1 MSLPIS
7 IIQLVIT
14 LHEGD
19 ALNYTFLGKIFYLA
33 FVLYISSFTQVW
45 ADFPFK
51 GGDCESAQKTSASSE
66 TGSIIKNDDGEF
78 LDFGVSDDTVWFSVV
93 SATSP
98 PLLEIDATA
107 LDFGETET
115 AKTFSMTNSGDD
127 TLVWSLY
134 EDEEWITVDVTTGSL
149 EAAVSA
155 TLTVEVDRAKVLI
168 IGEVDGTITIS
179 SNGGDAEIE
188 VAMKV
193 PEQPVL
199 EVSPSALDFGSKDVF
214 EELSVSNSGTGVL
227 AWVIT
232 APEEWITVDQES
244 GSTEA
249 GNTDAINIMVDRS
262 TMAELGK
269 YNGELSVTS
278 DGGEATVSVVI
289 EKINHAPEIPAV
301 VLPLDGATEQSLYA
315 SLSWQGGDADA
326 KDGDIVSYDVYF
338 SANESLVDISDISVL
353 TCSGMKVCYC
363 DPGTNSLEYTTTYY
377 WKVVA
382 KDSYGEITTGSVW
395 SFTTEDDTNNN
406 LCPAFALD
414 LGFQERH
421 LLRVLRDR
429 VLAQDEN
436 GRKYISQY
444 YRYSRELLLILFI
457 NDELR
462 VKSMELCEE
471 LLPAIKNLLAYHE
484 TVVSAEMMEE
494 IRKFLG
500 KVALCASPPL
510 KAVLKSI
517 ESDIEK
523 REKLEQLGIIVSK

>member
-1 MSLPIS
+1 MN
-7 IIQLVIT
+7 
-14 LHEGD
+14 H
-19 ALNYTFLGKIFYLA
+19 TFLGKIFYLA
-33 FVLYISSFTQVW
+33 FVLYISSFTQVR

-51 GGDCESAQKTSASSE
+51 GGGCESAQKTSASSE
-66 TGSIIKNDDGEF
+66 TGSIVRNGDGEF
-78 LDFGVSDDTVWFSVV
+78 LDFGISDDTVWFSVMA
-93 SATSP
+93 ATSP
-98 PLLEIDATA
+98 PLLEIDVTA

-115 AKTFSMTNSGDD
+115 TKTFSITNSGDD

-134 EDEEWITVDVTTGSL
+134 EDEEWITVDATTGSL
-149 EAAVSA
+149 EAAVSE
-155 TLTVEVDRAKVLI
+155 TLTVEVDRSKVLI
-168 IGEVDGTITIS
+168 IGEVDGAITIN

-188 VAMKV
+188 VTMTV

-199 EVSPSALDFGSKDVF
+199 EVSPSVLDFGSKDVF
-214 EELSVSNSGTGVL
+214 KELSISNSGTGVL

-249 GNTDAINIMVDRS
+249 GNTDVINIMVDRS

-269 YNGELSVTS
+269 YNGELSVPS
-278 DGGEATVSVVI
+278 DGGDATVSVLM
-289 EKINHAPEIPAV
+289 EKINHTPEIPAV
-301 VLPLDGATEQSLYA
+301 ILPLDGATEQSLYT
-315 SLSWQGGDADA
+315 SLSWQGGDPDA

-338 SANESLVDISDISVL
+338 SANESLVDINDISVL

-377 WKVVA
+377 WKVRA
-382 KDSYGEITTGSVW
+382 KDSYGEITAGSVW

-406 LCPAFALD
+406 LCPAFALG

-421 LLRVLRDR
+421 LLRELRDR
-429 VLAQDEN
+429 VLAQNEN

-444 YRYSRELLLILFI
+444 YRYSRELLLILFL

-471 LLPAIKNLLAYHE
+471 LIPAIKSLLAYHE

-494 IRKFLG
+494 IRKLLG
-500 KVALCASPPL
+500 KIALRASPPL

-517 ESDIEK
+517 ETDIEK
-523 REKLEQLGIIVSK
+523 REKLEPLGIIVSK